1 MTMWQHVCANY
12 AHWMVGQI
20 DASIAAAMLL
30 AVAVLCRHRLSPH
43 VRSAILLIALVRLAL
58 PPWLRSPWSEALVD
72 LPPIDDT
79 RMLAVEWLSPQLTTV
94 LFTAT
99 MAITVGLL
107 IRLAWQARVIARRLQ
122 LLDRAPDALC
132 ARVHELAGHRQIDL
146 RVSPTEG
153 PFASGVFR
161 KIIVLPAPLVE
172 RLDRVAM
179 DAVLAHEVAH
189 HERRDLWWLAAA
201 RVLTSVAWFNPL
213 AHLVARALVAT
224 HEDGSDDWAVTHT
237 SRDPFAYAHAL
248 LQSARLVATPHP
260 LGTAGAHPMGPRLRR
275 LLDGR
280 AHRAGRLTIAGV
292 VLVLVAAACAL
303 PGAHMP
309 ALDDQAERGDDA
321 VIVIKRVLGERGIDA
336 IRNR

>member
-30 AVAVLCRHRLSPH
+30 AVAVLCRHRLAPQ

-72 LPPIDDT
+72 LAPIDDT

-94 LFTAT
+94 LFTVT

-107 IRLAWQARVIARRLQ
+107 IRLTWQVRVIARRLQ
-122 LLDRAPDALC
+122 SLDRAPDALC
-132 ARVHELAGHRQIDL
+132 ERVHELAGHRHIDL

-172 RLDRVAM
+172 GLDHVAM

-213 AHLVARALVAT
+213 AHLVARTLVASR
-224 HEDGSDDWAVTHT
+224 EDGSDDWAVMHT

-248 LQSARLVATPHP
+248 LQSARIVAVPHP

-280 AHRAGRLTIAGV
+280 ADSDARLTLAGAA
-292 VLVLVAAACAL
+292 LILVAATLAL

-309 ALDDQAERGDDA
+309 TLDDPAEREDA
-321 VIVIKRVLGERGIDA
+321 VIVIKRVLGERGIAA